1 MDKSSWLGLTVAEL
15 STGAR
20 STPSRTRLL
29 EEDAIR
35 QNFRV
40 YLHRD
45 SPPQLRLLQ
54 TNRVSPHRDSPP
66 QLRLLQK
73 HRVSPHRD
81 NPPQLRLLQ
90 KHRVSFRH
98 GNRLSYQ
105 VRRMHQ
111 LRSHHFPLHQLPHVS
126 MTGHVV
132 KDVLSGAHIQL
143 PMLEYPHGELVVQYV
158 QLWMG

>member
-1 MDKSSWLGLTVAEL
+1 MALRKPRKVSLKTSMGLQRMWLRMAKPHWLHLTVGEL

-45 SPPQLRLLQ
+45 S
-54 TNRVSPHRDSPP
+54 
-66 QLRLLQK
+66 
-73 HRVSPHRD
+73 
-81 NPPQLRLLQ
+81 PPQLRLLQ